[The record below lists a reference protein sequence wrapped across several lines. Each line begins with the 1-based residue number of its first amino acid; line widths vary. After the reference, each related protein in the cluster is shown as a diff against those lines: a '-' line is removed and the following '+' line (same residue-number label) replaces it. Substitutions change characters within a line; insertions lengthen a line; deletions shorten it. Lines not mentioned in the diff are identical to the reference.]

1 MISCPEFGCFPFL
14 SYRFLHF
21 LVVAVDGT
29 EEHQKE
35 LQELRVAA
43 HTVVESVCSAKES
56 GGSLADLLQKVPQKF
71 AEYLAEASRNC
82 VAQALGLVKSYWPWA
97 KIGILG
103 DGMCSTCDHVQF
115 AKFVEEAEPVADQIV
130 KLIDQ

>member
-1 MISCPEFGCFPFL
+1 M
-14 SYRFLHF
+14 
-21 LVVAVDGT
+21 
-29 EEHQKE
+29 
-35 LQELRVAA
+35 AA

>member
-1 MISCPEFGCFPFL
+1 M
-14 SYRFLHF
+14 
-21 LVVAVDGT
+21 VVAVDGT

-103 DGMCSTCDHVQF
+103 DGMCSTCDHGQF
-115 AKFVEEAEPVADQIV
+115 AKFVEEAEPMAGQIV